1 MALKDLVIRFGGESG
16 EGIVTLGEVIARIA
30 AREGYEIYTFR
41 TYPAEI
47 RGGQVLY
54 QMRVGTQRL
63 TSQGDHVNLLVALNQ
78 QAYDQHR
85 VELAADGAI
94 IHDTSVQ
101 LDDDEDRQA
110 LALPLDDLASDIQF
124 SRGRNI
130 ITAGAVAQAMGF
142 GLPAGLSVVK
152 QRMGQ
157 RKALLAHN
165 LRALESGYRF
175 AEANPF
181 SLAQM
186 RLPAVEAET
195 SANRLVL
202 SGNQALALGA
212 LAAGCRFFSGYPITP
227 ATGVLELLASE
238 LPRVGGTLV
247 QAEDEMAALAMVIGA
262 SYSGQRAMTAT
273 SGPGLAL
280 MIELLGLA
288 SITEIPLVIVN
299 VQRAGPSTGMPTK
312 TAQGDLFLSTL
323 GGHDEAP
330 RFVLAPTSV
339 EDCFYLM
346 VEAFNLAER
355 YQMPAIV
362 LSDQSLSMRLETVPA
377 LEMQELPRIE
387 RLLAE
392 SDADGTIAD
401 YLRYRI
407 TESGVSPM
415 SLPGMPGGQYTAEG
429 LEHLPSGAPC
439 YDATNHEEMMRK
451 RFRKLRTA
459 LWAMKDSQTTA
470 VCGDKRPEITVL
482 CWGSTAG
489 AVSEAVDQAQKEGI
503 SVGGM
508 AIRLLS
514 PLPDQAIMEF
524 VSSAHTVLVPEVNF
538 TGQLAHL
545 LRAPLES
552 EARSIL
558 RYGGVPFAPGDILAS
573 IREAHHG

>member
-1 MALKDLVIRFGGESG
+1 
-16 EGIVTLGEVIARIA
+16 
-30 AREGYEIYTFR
+30 
-41 TYPAEI
+41 
-47 RGGQVLY
+47 
-54 QMRVGTQRL
+54 
-63 TSQGDHVNLLVALNQ
+63 
-78 QAYDQHR
+78 
-85 VELAADGAI
+85 
-94 IHDTSVQ
+94 
-101 LDDDEDRQA
+101 
-110 LALPLDDLASDIQF
+110 
-124 SRGRNI
+124 
-130 ITAGAVAQAMGF
+130 
-142 GLPAGLSVVK
+142 
-152 QRMGQ
+152 MGQ
-157 RKALLAHN
+157 RKALLAQN
-165 LRALESGYRF
+165 LQAFETGYRH
-175 AEANPF
+175 AEA
-181 SLAQM
+181 S
-186 RLPAVEAET
+186 PAVLAHTKAGSVEPG
-195 SANRLVL
+195 SAGERLVL

-212 LAAGCRFFSGYPITP
+212 LAAGCRFFAGYPITP
-227 ATGVLELLASE
+227 ATGVLEMLASE
-238 LPRVGGTLV
+238 LPKVGGTLV

-262 SYSGQRAMTAT
+262 SYSGKKAMTAT

-288 SITEIPLVIVN
+288 SMTEIPLVIVN

-346 VEAFNLAER
+346 VQAFDLAER

-377 LEMQELPRIE
+377 PELGSLPDIG

-392 SDADGTIAD
+392 SDSDGTVND
-401 YLRYRI
+401 YLRYRV
-407 TESGVSPM
+407 TGSGVSPM

-451 RFRKLRTA
+451 RFRKLHTA
-459 LWAMKDSQTTA
+459 LSEADDALTTA
-470 VCGDKRPEITVL
+470 IHGEIRPDIAVL

-489 AVSEAVDQAQKEGI
+489 AVWEAVDRARQEGI
-503 SVGGM
+503 SAGGM

-514 PLPDQAIMEF
+514 PLPDQSILDF
-524 VSSAHTVLVPEVNF
+524 VSAARTVLVPEVNF

-558 RYGGVPFAPGDILAS
+558 RYSGVPFSPGDILVR

>member
-1 MALKDLVIRFGGESG
+1 MAFRDLVVCFGGESG
-16 EGIVTLGEVIARIA
+16 EGIVTLGEVVARVA

-54 QMRVGTQRL
+54 QMRVGTHRL
-63 TSQGDHVNLLVALNQ
+63 TSQGDRIDLLVALNQ
-78 QAYDQHR
+78 RAYDQHKH
-85 VELAADGAI
+85 ELAPDGAI
-94 IHDTSVQ
+94 IRESTVE
-101 LDDDEDRQA
+101 LDDGESRQA
-110 LALPLDDLASDIQF
+110 FTLPLDDLASEIQF

-130 ITAGAVAQAMGF
+130 IAAGAVAQLMGF
-142 GLPAGLSVVK
+142 GLPAGLSVVE

-157 RKALLAHN
+157 REALLAQN
-165 LRALESGYRF
+165 LQALESGYRF
-175 AEANPF
+175 AESSPTTLD
-181 SLAQM
+181 SIM
-186 RLPAVEAET
+186 LPAVDAGAST
-195 SANRLVL
+195 DRLVL

-212 LAAGCRFFSGYPITP
+212 LAAGCRFFAGYPITP
-227 ATGVLELLASE
+227 ATGILEMLAGE
-238 LPRVGGTLV
+238 LPKVGGTLV

-330 RFVLAPTSV
+330 RLVLAPTSV

-362 LSDQSLSMRLETVPA
+362 LSDQSLSMRLETVPK
-377 LEMQELPRIE
+377 LETRELPHLE
-387 RLLAE
+387 RLLADR
-392 SDADGTIAD
+392 DADGNVID
-401 YLRYRI
+401 YLRYRV
-407 TESGVSPM
+407 TDSGISPM

-451 RFRKLRTA
+451 RFRKLQTA
-459 LWAMKDSQTTA
+459 LDETDSSQTVAT
-470 VCGDKRPEITVL
+470 CGTDRPDIAVL

-489 AVSEAVDQAQKEGI
+489 AVWEAVEQARGEGI
-503 SVGGM
+503 SAGGL

-514 PLPDQAIMEF
+514 PLPDQVILGF
-524 VSSAHTVLVPEVNF
+524 VSRAKAVLVPEANY
-538 TGQLAHL
+538 TGQLAHM

-552 EARSIL
+552 EAKSIL
-558 RYGGVPFAPGDILAS
+558 RYGGTPFAPGDILAAL
-573 IREAHHG
+573 REAHHG